1 MYYANPAVKQTFNS
15 TRAKCSRQYLSERLF
30 DRPLTFAEIADLSEK
45 CDLWEVETA
54 SIRAPKPP
62 MTFTVPT
69 TQMFASVSRVV
80 E

>member
-1 MYYANPAVKQTFNS
+1 MYYANLPVNQTFNP
-15 TRAKCSRQYLSERLF
+15 TRSECSRKYLSERRVE
-30 DRPLTFAEIADLSEK
+30 RPLTFAEIADLAEK

-54 SIRAPKPP
+54 SIRVPKPP

-69 TQMFASVSRVV
+69 AQLFASVSRVI